1 MHWTSVVSSPLERV
15 VEMRI
20 VETGLLI
27 VGVFLLAVYGGMSWW
42 GEAERH
48 RSLAEFSAARQTAAL
63 QQPATL
69 PGQAPV
75 GAATSGAGA
84 EAAMPPPPSL
94 SSLAVLRVPG
104 VDLEVPVHA
113 GTAESVLS
121 RGAGLIE
128 GTATPGSHG
137 NVGIAAH
144 RDSFFRPLERVAI
157 GDLIELD
164 TLERTIRY
172 RITELSV
179 VEPTDVHVL
188 DEIGKP
194 VLTLVTCYPFRFV
207 GNAPQRYIVRAVAV
221 DVPQPEEE
229 SS

>member
-1 MHWTSVVSSPLERV
+1 
-15 VEMRI
+15 MRI
-20 VETGLLI
+20 VESILLI
-27 VGVFLLAVYGGMSWW
+27 VGVFLLSVYGGTSWW
-42 GEAERH
+42 AEAERQ
-48 RSLAEFSAARQTAAL
+48 RSIAEFSAARQTALLHQSSSPPAL
-63 QQPATL
+63 VPTASGT
-69 PGQAPV
+69 
-75 GAATSGAGA
+75 AATPL
-84 EAAMPPPPSL
+84 PPPLPR

-104 VDLEVPVHA
+104 VNLEVPVHA

-128 GTATPGSHG
+128 GTAAPGSPG

-164 TLERTIRY
+164 TLERTILY

-188 DEIGKP
+188 DEIGMP

-207 GNAPQRYIVRAVAV
+207 GNAPHRYIVRAVAV

-229 SS
+229 TS

>member
-1 MHWTSVVSSPLERV
+1 MK
-15 VEMRI
+15 I
-20 VETGLLI
+20 VENSLLI
-27 VGVFLLAVYGGMSWW
+27 VGVFLLSVYGGVSWW
-42 GEAERH
+42 GEVERQG
-48 RSLAEFSAARQTAAL
+48 SVAEFSAARQTVALEATSDPEPEPPGAAA
-63 QQPATL
+63 QPA
-69 PGQAPV
+69 P
-75 GAATSGAGA
+75 AAAS
-84 EAAMPPPPSL
+84 PR

-113 GTAESVLS
+113 GTAESVLV

-128 GTATPGSHG
+128 GTATPGSTG

-144 RDSFFRPLERVAI
+144 RDSFFRPLERVAV

-188 DEIGKP
+188 DDIGMP
-194 VLTLVTCYPFRFV
+194 VLTLVTCYPFRFI

-221 DVPQPEEE
+221 DEAQPEEE
-229 SS
+229 PS

>member
-1 MHWTSVVSSPLERV
+1 
-15 VEMRI
+15 MRI

-27 VGVFLLAVYGGMSWW
+27 VGVFLLSVYGGMNWW
-42 GEAERH
+42 GEAERQ
-48 RSLAEFSAARQTAAL
+48 RSIAEFSAARQTTTL
-63 QQPATL
+63 QSPATL
-69 PGQAPV
+69 PAAAPV
-75 GAATSGAGA
+75 AASMVPVSVRSAPA
-84 EAAMPPPPSL
+84 
-94 SSLAVLRVPG
+94 SLAVLRVPG

-128 GTATPGSHG
+128 GTAAPGSRG

-144 RDSFFRPLERVAI
+144 RDSFFRPLERVAV

-164 TLERTIRY
+164 TLERTVQY

-188 DEIGKP
+188 DEIGMP

>member
-1 MHWTSVVSSPLERV
+1 
-15 VEMRI
+15 MRI
-20 VETGLLI
+20 VETCLLI
-27 VGVFLLAVYGGMSWW
+27 VGVLLLSAYAGLSLW
-42 GEAERH
+42 GEVERQ
-48 RSLAEFSAARQTAAL
+48 SSIAQFSAARQTVAL
-63 QQPATL
+63 QQPASL
-69 PGQAPV
+69 AELAPSV
-75 GAATSGAGA
+75 ATGSGAAPKPARSSSSPG
-84 EAAMPPPPSL
+84 

-128 GTATPGSHG
+128 GTAAPGSPG

-144 RDSFFRPLERVAI
+144 RDSFFRPLERVAV

-164 TLERTIRY
+164 TLERTIQY

-188 DEIGKP
+188 DEIGRP

-221 DVPQPEEE
+221 DGPQPDEEP
-229 SS
+229 S

>member
-1 MHWTSVVSSPLERV
+1 
-15 VEMRI
+15 MRI

-27 VGVFLLAVYGGMSWW
+27 IGVFLLSVYGGVSWW
-42 GEAERH
+42 GEAERQ
-48 RSLAEFSAARQTAAL
+48 RSIAEFASARQHPEAFHPEAFQERL
-63 QQPATL
+63 PA
-69 PGQAPV
+69 GVAV
-75 GAATSGAGA
+75 DA
-84 EAAMPPPPSL
+84 EGMTPSSPH

-113 GTAESVLS
+113 GTTESVLS

-128 GTATPGSHG
+128 GTAVPGSPG

-144 RDSFFRPLERVAI
+144 RDSFFRPLERVAV

-188 DEIGKP
+188 DEIGMP

-207 GNAPQRYIVRAVAV
+207 GNAPHRYIVRAVAV